1 MRQERRDRELGLLLA
16 EVCKLHHA
24 VSRSLVHK
32 LGLHRGQPPLL
43 SALAEREG
51 QSHSELARALCV
63 SAPTIS
69 KMVKRLERAGFVERR
84 PDPDDERV
92 SCVYLTDAG
101 RAIQK
106 DIRRTLRS
114 MGKEIAREFSAEE
127 RVLLNSFLVRIRANL
142 QAAGEGE

>member
-1 MRQERRDRELGLLLA
+1 MLQERRDRELGLLFA
-16 EVCKLHHA
+16 DVCKLHHA
-24 VSRSLVHK
+24 VSRSLVHG

-69 KMVKRLERAGFVERR
+69 KMVQRLERAGFVERR

-101 RAIQK
+101 RSVQK

-114 MGKEIAREFSAEE
+114 MGKEITREFSAEE
-127 RVLLNSFLVRIRANL
+127 RTLLHSFLVRIRANL